1 MVDSAKILYLIIIL
15 FVLIILGTPFL
26 SPHFEELPIKKEP
39 ELHGNFLHITDLHPD
54 PRYES
59 NATVKSKCHKHFQSS
74 SKPKHMFKGKA
85 GPWGAPTTIC
95 DAPLSL
101 IDATFEWLE
110 KNWKDQLDFIIWTGD
125 NSRHDNDENFPR
137 TPVEMFQLNRMISE
151 KFLKTFAN
159 TNKAKKKHVP
169 HFIPIVPSIGNNDIY
184 PHNIIE
190 AGPNSMLSILH
201 DIWSPFIPNG
211 QHETFIN
218 GGYYYTEVIPGK
230 LMVVSLNTMY
240 FFKSNS
246 AVNGC
251 VDPLQPGTKEMK
263 WLNDV
268 LKLARERGMK
278 VYLTGHVAPRAR
290 AYTIT
295 CYKRYGRLSLK
306 YQDVILGHY
315 YGHSNMDHFFFI
327 GSKGIREKNPKNNT
341 NGDVLSIS
349 DDDLYEDEEDEEP
362 VKAENREKFS
372 PESDSKIDE
381 YLGELHH
388 HYSAIPPHTD
398 HLANDYVVVNINPSV
413 IPTFFPALRI
423 VKYNTTEV
431 TRDEVDSTKL
441 HQNTF
446 LTPLG
451 YTQYFMNLTQAN
463 LYPNITPEYTVE
475 YTTWDDYLM
484 KDLTVPSW
492 IHLAREIANN
502 GLDGSLW
509 EKVREFLLVG
519 TNSLINQK
527 NKSFQQCTYSSCSA
541 KGPEDYL
548 ASELSF

>member
-1 MVDSAKILYLIIIL
+1 MVDSAKLLYLTILL
-15 FVLIILGTPFL
+15 FVLIILSAPFF
-26 SPHFEELPIKKEP
+26 SPHFEEFPITKEP

-54 PRYES
+54 PLYDF
-59 NATVKSKCHKHFQSS
+59 NATVKSRCHKRFQGS
-74 SKPKHMFKGKA
+74 SKPKHMFQGEA

-95 DAPLSL
+95 DSPLSL

-110 KNWKDQLDFIIWTGD
+110 NNWKDQLDFIIWTGD

-137 TPVEMFQLNRMISE
+137 TPLEMFQLNRMISE

-159 TNKAKKKHVP
+159 TNKAKNKHAP
-169 HFIPIVPSIGNNDIY
+169 HFIPIVPSIGNNDIF

-190 AGPNSMLSILH
+190 AGPNSMLAILH

-230 LMVVSLNTMY
+230 VLVISLNTMY

-251 VDPLQPGTKEMK
+251 VNPLQPGTKEMK

-268 LKLARERGMK
+268 LKLARKRGMK

-295 CYKRYGRLSLK
+295 CYKKYGRLSLK
-306 YQDVILGHY
+306 YQDIILGHY

-327 GSKGIREKNPKNNT
+327 GSKGLAEKNPKNNT
-341 NGDVLSIS
+341 NAI
-349 DDDLYEDEEDEEP
+349 
-362 VKAENREKFS
+362 KAENRKTLS

-381 YLGELHH
+381 YVGQLFH
-388 HYSAIPPHTD
+388 HYRAIPSHTD
-398 HLANDYVVVNINPSV
+398 DLAKDYVVVNINPSV

-431 TRDEVDSTKL
+431 TREEVGTTKS

-451 YTQYFMNLTQAN
+451 YTQYFMNITQAN
-463 LYPNITPEYTVE
+463 LYPNVTPEYTVE
-475 YTTWDDYLM
+475 YTTWDDYFM

-492 IHLAREIANN
+492 IQLARDIANN

-509 EKVREFLLVG
+509 EKVQEYLLVG
-519 TNSLINQK
+519 ANSLIKRK
-527 NKSFQQCTYSSCSA
+527 NKSFQQCRYSSCSA

-548 ASELSF
+548 VSELSF